1 LKPKRRRIGIHFRLG
16 PDEPGFI
23 IGGFIAD
30 CYTGGKGAYS
40 GIIFL
45 PKRRH
50 ANERFSIV
58 RFGLSQTFLSI
69 VIV

>member
-1 LKPKRRRIGIHFRLG
+1 MGIHFRLG

-40 GIIFL
+40 GIIFCGREGTQTNVL
-45 PKRRH
+45 ALFGLDYRRH
-50 ANERFSIV
+50 F
-58 RFGLSQTFLSI
+58 
-69 VIV
+69 